1 MSNLIAQ
8 TRYGKVQ
15 GSEQGSISVWKGI
28 PFAQPPTGQRR
39 FRAPQPPSPWTGV
52 REATAFSPMAPQV
65 PEMGAS
71 MVGAL
76 GAERAVEQRP
86 MSEDCL
92 YLNIWSPGADGQKRP
107 VMVYIHGGAFT
118 LGSASDPWYDGT
130 SFAATHNIV
139 VVSLNY
145 RLGILGFVYLKDL
158 AGADAS
164 YTGNCGL
171 LDQIAALEWVRENI
185 AAFGGDPDQ
194 VTVMGE
200 SAGAMSI
207 GALLGMPAAK
217 GLFQRAILQ
226 SGAAGFLPT
235 RLQATHVAQALL
247 AKLGLQ
253 TAQLSALAD
262 VPLDALL
269 KIQPELGREFGGIQ
283 AYSPMIDGET
293 LPQHPLAMIAQ
304 GSAAHVAILAGT
316 NRDEVAILAG
326 TNRDEWRLF
335 ALMSGVPKVD
345 EEQLKQIFGDEAK
358 PALAMYTQ
366 ARTDQS
372 KDAAWIDIMSDLVFR
387 MPAIHLAEGQ
397 VRQGAPV
404 WMYRFDWE
412 SPAFGGVLGAAH
424 AMDIPFVFNTLD
436 VALSR
441 MFTGDSPD
449 RQKLSDLMHAS
460 WAAFIRSGTPAAALL
475 PDWPPYDLD
484 RRATMI
490 WSSAPHVVDDPQGQV
505 RTLWEDMTQEREDRA

>member
-1 MSNLIAQ
+1 
-8 TRYGKVQ
+8 
-15 GSEQGSISVWKGI
+15 
-28 PFAQPPTGQRR
+28 
-39 FRAPQPPSPWTGV
+39 
-52 REATAFSPMAPQV
+52 
-65 PEMGAS
+65 
-71 MVGAL
+71 MVGAI
-76 GAERAVEQRP
+76 GAERAVELRP

-92 YLNIWSPGADGQKRP
+92 YLNIWSPGADQQMRP

-130 SFAATHNIV
+130 SFAAKHNIV

-145 RLGILGFVYLKDL
+145 RLGILGFVSLKDL
-158 AGADAS
+158 AGAEAA
-164 YTGNCGL
+164 YTANCGL
-171 LDQIAALEWVRENI
+171 LDQIAALQWVRENI

-207 GALLGMPAAK
+207 GTLLGMPAAK
-217 GLFQRAILQ
+217 GLFQHAILQ
-226 SGAAGFLPT
+226 SGAAGNPT
-235 RLQATHVAQALL
+235 TRPQATKVAQALL

-253 TAQLSALAD
+253 TSQLAALAE
-262 VPLDALL
+262 VPLETLL
-269 KIQPELGREFGGIQ
+269 KIQPELGREFGGIR
-283 AYSPMIDGET
+283 AYSPIIDGET
-293 LPQHPLAMIAQ
+293 LPQHPSAMIAQ
-304 GSAAHVAILAGT
+304 GSAA
-316 NRDEVAILAG
+316 NVAILAG

-335 ALMSGVPKVD
+335 AMMSGGPKVD

-366 ARTDQS
+366 ARADQS

-387 MPAIHLAEGQ
+387 MPAIRLAEGQ

-424 AMDIPFVFNTLD
+424 AMDIPFVWNTLD
-436 VALSR
+436 TEIAR
-441 MFTGDSPD
+441 RFTGNSPTRQALAD
-449 RQKLSDLMHAS
+449 RMHAA
-460 WAAFIRSGTPAAALL
+460 WAAFIRSGTPAIASL
-475 PDWPPYDLD
+475 PAWPPYDLE

-490 WSSAPHVVDDPQGQV
+490 FSDAPHVVDDPQGQV
-505 RTLWEDMTQEREDRA
+505 RALWEQVLQERERRA

>member
-1 MSNLIAQ
+1 MSDLIVE

-39 FRAPQPPSPWTGV
+39 FRAPQPTEPWTGV
-52 REATAFSPMAPQV
+52 REATTFGPMAPQV
-65 PEMGAS
+65 PEVGAS
-71 MVGAL
+71 MVGAI
-76 GAERAVEQRP
+76 GADRAVEQRQ

-92 YLNIWSPGADGQKRP
+92 YLNIWSPGAEGEKRP

-130 SFAATHNIV
+130 SFAANHNIV

-145 RLGILGFVYLKDL
+145 RLGILGFVYLQDL

-207 GALLGMPAAK
+207 GALLGMPAAQ

-226 SGAAGFLPT
+226 SGAAGNLVT
-235 RLQATHVAQALL
+235 RPQATQVAQALL
-247 AKLGLQ
+247 AKLGLE
-253 TAQLSALAD
+253 TAQLAALAD
-262 VPLDALL
+262 VPLEALL

-283 AYSPMIDGET
+283 AFSPIIDGDT
-293 LPQHPLAMIAQ
+293 LPQHPSAMIAQ

-316 NRDEVAILAG
+316 NRDE
-326 TNRDEWRLF
+326 WRLF
-335 ALMSGVPKVD
+335 AMMSGGPKVD

-358 PALAMYTQ
+358 PALAMYTE
-366 ARTDQS
+366 ARADKS
-372 KDAAWIDIMSDLVFR
+372 PELAWIDIMSDMVFR
-387 MPAIHLAEGQ
+387 IPAIRLAEGQ
-397 VRQGAPV
+397 VRQGVPV

-436 VALSR
+436 VGLSR
-441 MFTGDSPD
+441 TFTGDSPS
-449 RQKLSDLMHAS
+449 RQPLADLMHAS
-460 WAAFIRSGTPAAALL
+460 WAAFIRSGNPAIVSL
-475 PDWPPYDLD
+475 PAWPPYDLE

-490 WSSAPHVVDDPQGQV
+490 FSDAAHVFDDPQGQV
-505 RTLWEDMTQEREDRA
+505 QALWTHVLQERESRA

>member
-1 MSNLIAQ
+1 MSDLIVE

-15 GSEQGSISVWKGI
+15 GSEHGSISVWKGI

-39 FRAPQPPSPWTGV
+39 FRAPNWPEPWTGV
-52 REATAFSPMAPQV
+52 RDTTKFSPMAPQV

-71 MVGAL
+71 MVGAI

-92 YLNIWSPGADGQKRP
+92 YLNIWSPGADEEKRP

-130 SFAATHNIV
+130 SFAANHNIV

-207 GALLGMPAAK
+207 GALLGMPAAQ

-226 SGAAGFLPT
+226 SGAAGNLVT
-235 RLQATHVAQALL
+235 RPQATHVAQALL
-247 AKLGLQ
+247 AKLGLE
-253 TAQLSALAD
+253 TSQLAAVAD
-262 VPLDALL
+262 VPLETLL
-269 KIQPELGREFGGIQ
+269 KVQPELGREFGGIQ

-304 GSAAHVAILAGT
+304 GSAAK
-316 NRDEVAILAG
+316 VAILAG

-335 ALMSGVPKVD
+335 ALMSGGSKVD

-358 PALAMYTQ
+358 PALAMYTE
-366 ARTDQS
+366 ARADTLPEL
-372 KDAAWIDIMSDLVFR
+372 AWIDIMSDLVFR
-387 MPAIHLAEGQ
+387 MPAIRLAEGQ

-436 VALSR
+436 VELSR
-441 MFTGDSPD
+441 MFTGDSQN
-449 RQKLSDLMHAS
+449 RQKLADLMHAA
-460 WAAFIRSGTPAAALL
+460 WAAFIRGGNPAIASL
-475 PDWPPYDLD
+475 PDWPLYELD

-490 WSSAPHVVDDPQGQV
+490 FSDAPHVVNDPQGRV
-505 RTLWEDMTQEREDRA
+505 RALWMHVLQERGTRE

>member
-1 MSNLIAQ
+1 
-8 TRYGKVQ
+8 
-15 GSEQGSISVWKGI
+15 
-28 PFAQPPTGQRR
+28 
-39 FRAPQPPSPWTGV
+39 
-52 REATAFSPMAPQV
+52 
-65 PEMGAS
+65 
-71 MVGAL
+71 
-76 GAERAVEQRP
+76 

-92 YLNIWSPGADGQKRP
+92 YLNIWSPGAEGEKRP

-130 SFAATHNIV
+130 SFAANHNIV

-158 AGADAS
+158 AGADTS

-226 SGAAGFLPT
+226 SGAAGNLVT
-235 RLQATHVAQALL
+235 RPQATQVAQALL
-247 AKLGLQ
+247 AKLGLE
-253 TAQLSALAD
+253 TSQLSALAD
-262 VPLDALL
+262 VPLEALL

-283 AYSPMIDGET
+283 AYSPMIDGDT
-293 LPQHPLAMIAQ
+293 LPQHPSAMIAQ
-304 GSAAHVAILAGT
+304 GSAA
-316 NRDEVAILAG
+316 NVAILAG

-335 ALMSGVPKVD
+335 AMMSGGPKVD
-345 EEQLKQIFGDEAK
+345 EVQLKRIFGDEARQ
-358 PALAMYTQ
+358 ALAMYTE
-366 ARTDQS
+366 ARADKS
-372 KDAAWIDIMSDLVFR
+372 PELAWIDIMSDWVFR
-387 MPAIHLAEGQ
+387 MPEIHLAEGQ
-397 VRQGAPV
+397 VRQGVPV

-436 VALSR
+436 VGLSR
-441 MFTGDSPD
+441 TFTGDSPS
-449 RQKLSDLMHAS
+449 RQPLADLMHAS
-460 WAAFIRSGTPAAALL
+460 WAAFIRSGNPSIASLPA
-475 PDWPPYDLD
+475 WPPYDLE

-490 WSSAPHVVDDPQGQV
+490 FSDVPHVVEDPQGKV
-505 RTLWEDMTQEREDRA
+505 RALWKNVLQERESRV